1 MSACGVWRTPRRLV
15 AVVVNGNGAEASS
28 PVTVALTEDARW
40 GFTVW
45 LQSQGVADLVTSDE
59 LARSD
64 PIAETVLRHGIRVW
78 LAPAGIVEGV
88 RQVAGLATRPAR
100 YTATL
105 LARWRSAPT
114 LRLYLRAAMLP
125 VNDQQLRLWSAAA
138 SSRNRPPPRKASP
151 ERVVRETRGNASRN
165 TPVTGR

>member
-1 MSACGVWRTPRRLV
+1 VNTCGVWRTPRRLV
-15 AVVVNGNGAEASS
+15 AVVVNGDGAEES
-28 PVTVALTEDARW
+28 PITVPLTEDARW
-40 GFTVW
+40 GFAVW

-64 PIAETVLRHGIRVW
+64 PIADTVLRHGIRVW
-78 LAPAGIVEGV
+78 LAPTGIVDGV
-88 RQVAGLATRPAR
+88 RLVAGLTTRSAR

-125 VNDQQLRLWSAAA
+125 ADNRQLGLWTAAA
-138 SSRNRPPPRKASP
+138 SSRNRPPPRKVSP
-151 ERVVRETRGNASRN
+151 ERAVRETHRNPSRDS
-165 TPVTGR
+165 PVTGR